1 MITDLF
7 TFEENITTAASQIT
21 ENDKLA
27 VIEKEQI
34 AKLDEER
41 SELQKQLTAITEDI
55 VTELDSKLKDVGFS
69 DSAIKN
75 AKENLEITLG
85 KLKIFSEGRKNII
98 SDFIAIPSHSTNDY
112 EKIVK
117 ELSEAFEEIN
127 NLVKDIEQSLE
138 SYIKSSPAFITEFLS
153 PEGIMT
159 KKRSIDT
166 QISDNRNKIKEI
178 NAHIDEL
185 HSENTDLAEKINEYK
200 DTLNKL
206 KLNQVQM
213 QEQISSAENQAS
225 LLRRTLASEQNSLR
239 TTEDELFNENR
250 RAEEMNDQIISAQ
263 EELAEIEQQGLKLAD
278 EMRKLDDEIA
288 KSNDNVSG
296 KKGALTKKQEEH
308 NRCQAQYEKLSLS
321 LASSDTEIRNIK
333 QNFQDQ
339 HSRDLMEFEEH
350 MYKIT
355 TPVAELRDKLS
366 TAKEAFKS
374 LGQVNLMAVE
384 EFAEVKDRYER
395 QKANYDDTQKS
406 LDNLIRV
413 SEEIKSKSSEMFLE
427 TYNKIKKNFHNM
439 FRRLF
444 NGGRAELKLADPQ
457 NVLTSGID
465 ILAQPPGKK
474 LESIALLSGGEKTMT
489 AVALLFA
496 TYQVRPSPFCLL
508 DEIDAALDDK
518 NVSSFVNT
526 LETFSSVSQYIVITH
541 NKKTVMGA
549 STMLGI
555 TMEESGVSKIIAL
568 RLDQDI
574 KVGAKVDAPD
584 ENFIEE
590 DVPPEEGTYIPPRP
604 PKRIYN
610 PDGTITDPEIE
621 RIKKEEKQKEEE
633 AKRLA
638 QEAAK
643 AKEQESSDSNE
654 ENK

>member
-1 MITDLF
+1 
-7 TFEENITTAASQIT
+7 
-21 ENDKLA
+21 
-27 VIEKEQI
+27 
-34 AKLDEER
+34 
-41 SELQKQLTAITEDI
+41 
-55 VTELDSKLKDVGFS
+55 LDSKLKDVGFS